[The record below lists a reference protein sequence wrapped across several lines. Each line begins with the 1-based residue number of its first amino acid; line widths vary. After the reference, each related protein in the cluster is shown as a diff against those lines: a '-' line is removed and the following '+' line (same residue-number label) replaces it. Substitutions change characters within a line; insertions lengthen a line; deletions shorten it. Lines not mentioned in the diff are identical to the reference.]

1 MIMNNSF
8 RKRTIW
14 SLDLDMFEGEDQMRW
29 CFKGGKGAP
38 PPPPPPPE
46 EPRDDGRPDDAKSKG
61 IEEAARTRFQQ
72 KKKGSRGGLKI
83 GLNPSAGTGINVGG
97 Q

>member
-1 MIMNNSF
+1 ML

-14 SLDLDMFEGEDQMRW
+14 ASDLDIFEEFGQDSLRW

-46 EPRDDGRPDDAKSKG
+46 PRDDRRPDNSKSKG
-61 IEEAARTRFQQ
+61 IEEAARTRARMR
-72 KKKGSRGGLKI
+72 KKGSRGGLKI
-83 GLNPSAGTGINVGG
+83 ELGSGTGLSTPGRKT
-97 Q
+97 